1 MSQSFFEQVIA
12 PHRERGHNVVIL
24 QGSRKNDIFPVDDN
38 GTIRIQPGMVS
49 FQNEARKEGYV
60 YFSYCFSSG
69 ISADFSS
76 YLKRDADQIN
86 NHLNRFGVL
95 TNRNNAKP
103 DEEFVAFTRGV
114 LSLIREGATVT
125 LSDGRTYH
133 FIIGFNFPEHLF
145 PEEHNPAVIQKVS
158 LEMAHE
164 MINSLAL
171 RKSGCLILLKEERE
185 CSLNQLL
192 RNQVPSVRI
201 HASEIEERKL
211 LLQSLKSKYTS
222 YKTVLSDEEL
232 VSMTRNMM
240 NRTLEK
246 IFYASSTYGQEI
258 TPIILSEEN
267 KNDIL
272 RQSEGTLSPV
282 DSTRVVNQL
291 VGRTITPVL
300 EILDKVA
307 EDLKLGR
314 KTLRN
319 IILAGAPS
327 TGKTALATYVA
338 QKSGM
343 QAFLINGVK
352 NSLVGESERRLDVM
366 LNLAREMGGI
376 FIIDEIDSLFNFDRN
391 QGSNDSGVSN
401 AISAKF
407 LSFFSDESLAGK
419 AMFIGTTNRPG
430 AISDAMLSRFTI
442 IPVLSPL
449 REDMPD
455 ILVNV
460 CKGLDNNFNIAPED
474 ELIKL
479 PAYRFF
485 DNGASIRE
493 IRESLLASQ
502 LILRDQLSSKV
513 IQHSASAVNPC
524 LNRESYVFA
533 DLMALKSCK
542 SASFLPYWDHQINA
556 PNPSF
561 PYPKHLLDVLD
572 DQFYIEQY
580 KLNRKITEL
589 KPYANV

>member
-1 MSQSFFEQVIA
+1 MSQSFFQQVIA
-12 PHRERGHNVVIL
+12 PHRERGHNVVLL

-38 GTIRIQPGMVS
+38 GTIRIQPGMVT
-49 FQNEARKEGYV
+49 FQNEARKEGYI
-60 YFSYCFSSG
+60 YLSYSFSSG

-95 TNRNNAKP
+95 TNRNNTKP

-114 LSLIREGATVT
+114 LSLIREGSSIV

-133 FIIGFNFPEHLF
+133 FILGFHFPEHLF

-171 RKSGCLILLKEERE
+171 RKSECLILLKEERE
-185 CSLNQLL
+185 CSVNQLL
-192 RNQVPSVRI
+192 RNQVPVVRI
-201 HASEIEERKL
+201 HASEMEERKL
-211 LLQSLKSKYTS
+211 ILQSLKTRYAA
-222 YKTVLSDEEL
+222 YKTTLSDEEL
-232 VSMTRNMM
+232 VTMSRNMM

-258 TPIILSEEN
+258 TPAILSEEN

-282 DSTRVVNQL
+282 DSTRVVNRL
-291 VGRTITPVL
+291 VGRTIDPVL

-307 EDLKLGR
+307 EDLKFGR

-343 QAFLINGVK
+343 QAFTVNGVK

-376 FIIDEIDSLFNFDRN
+376 YIIDEIDSLFNFDRN

-401 AISAKF
+401 ALSAKF

-419 AMFIGTTNRPG
+419 AMFIGTTNRPD
-430 AISDAMLSRFTI
+430 AISEAMLSRFTI

-455 ILVNV
+455 ILSNV
-460 CKGLDNNFNIAPED
+460 CLGLDESFHPEPNNET
-474 ELIKL
+474 LKL
-479 PAYRFF
+479 SSYRFF

-493 IRESLLASQ
+493 IRESLIASQ
-502 LILRDQLSSKV
+502 LILREPLSSLV
-513 IQHSASAVNPC
+513 IQHSAAAVNPC
-524 LNRESYVFA
+524 LNRESYIYA
-533 DLMALKSCK
+533 DLMALKNCK
-542 SASFLPYWDHQINA
+542 SASFLPFWDHQTNA
-556 PNPSF
+556 PNPEF

-580 KLNRKITEL
+580 KLNRKLAEL
-589 KPYANV
+589 KPYVNV